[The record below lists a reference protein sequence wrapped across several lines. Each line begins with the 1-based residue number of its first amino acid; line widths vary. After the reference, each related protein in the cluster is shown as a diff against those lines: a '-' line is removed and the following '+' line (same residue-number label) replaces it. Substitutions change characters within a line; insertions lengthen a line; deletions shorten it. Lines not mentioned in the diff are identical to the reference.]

1 MKIHKEGI
9 PTIVI
14 TLFLIIIIRSLFSFD
29 SSLYGGLI
37 FAILSLLFFLFI
49 LSFFRDPNRP
59 VQDLGDLEIN
69 CPADGKVVVIE
80 ETPEDEYFKE
90 KKLLVS
96 IFMSPLNVHINRHPI
111 DAKIAYYKYHP
122 GKYLAAWNP
131 KASTL
136 NERTTVVYDTG
147 GQQFLLR
154 QVAGALARRIV
165 CYVNEGDEVKRGSE
179 LGFIKFGSR
188 VDLYLP
194 IGTDVKV
201 KIGQM
206 VKGNID
212 VIAEL
217 KN

>member
-9 PTIVI
+9 PTILISIILVI
-14 TLFLIIIIRSLFSFD
+14 IMVGLSFIYLSDLGIGIISFL
-29 SSLYGGLI
+29 
-37 FAILSLLFFLFI
+37 ALFFFLLI
-49 LSFFRDPNRP
+49 LSFFRDPHRP
-59 VQDLGDLEIN
+59 IRDIGALELN

-80 ETPEDEYFKE
+80 ETQEDEYFKE

-131 KASTL
+131 KSSTL

-147 GQQFLLR
+147 TEQFLLR

-165 CYVNEGDEVKRGSE
+165 CYANEGDVVNRGHE

-194 IGTDVKV
+194 LGTDVKV

-217 KN
+217 KK